1 MEASGG
7 ASLQAELERLSA
19 ELQEANEEKLQAARY
34 GLAVLE
40 ESAVLKT
47 KHSQL
52 EEEHEA
58 LKLEVQQLREV
69 SSHTLKKG
77 HGRWGN
83 KLICEPGKEPA
94 RWRLRLREGFRGKGV
109 GEQVDSFEG
118 QVWQKSFRLPRL
130 FTVALTSENV
140 MFT

>member
-1 MEASGG
+1 MLEEEEDMEASGG
-7 ASLQAELERLSA
+7 VSLRSEVERLSA

-69 SSHTLKKG
+69 SSHTPKKG
-77 HGRWGN
+77 HGRQG
-83 KLICEPGKEPA
+83 I
-94 RWRLRLREGFRGKGV
+94 
-109 GEQVDSFEG
+109 
-118 QVWQKSFRLPRL
+118 
-130 FTVALTSENV
+130 
-140 MFT
+140 M